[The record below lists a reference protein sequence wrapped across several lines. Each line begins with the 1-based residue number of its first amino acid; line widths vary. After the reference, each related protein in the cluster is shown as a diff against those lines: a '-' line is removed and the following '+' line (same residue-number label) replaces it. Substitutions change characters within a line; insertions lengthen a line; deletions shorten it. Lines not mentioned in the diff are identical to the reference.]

1 MGLKYFCDF
10 RQLNTNE
17 LWRIEI
23 DDPNFSGTPTQKLG
37 AHGQTLS
44 INWDGGD
51 SLLSKFAIGSTAT
64 ITLIF
69 DNISEVKQFQLISD
83 NTWKVRVYK
92 SGVLNWQG
100 YLISDGVQSPD
111 SGVGFPI
118 TLTAVDGIDSGSSKP
133 FVNAEV
139 GVVTIG
145 GVAGKVNS
153 PLNWIRKCLVNN
165 PLPIRWSSSIKNIQY
180 IDDDFF
186 AGRTGFI
193 PDYDVFISSREETTT
208 LWMLENIVKSVSAVI
223 YQANGYWNI
232 VSLKDIAQSSTLTF
246 YEIDATLNAQT
257 ATSSSINLEINYP
270 TPINESTVIMT
281 QKPISKVKSTYEHSM
296 PSNIIP
302 NGGFDILDED
312 NKPVYWIGSSPSIL
326 IEDDVPINNRIEGRS
341 ARFYNLGTDE
351 HYVTFSVDG
360 INSIP
365 LDANLLFKEMEW
377 GFTFMPVDWAV
388 DVDGFIDWTNAPLQ
402 VSIGYT
408 GYEAGKLKRF
418 YLNQFGFW
426 DGRGL
431 DADILQID
439 DISYPDDV
447 TYIITFSGT
456 PEDWQVFKFIY
467 FDPVL
472 SKIIKF
478 DVPIETGW
486 DFTDALSGIASAT
499 GGTVVGSTI
508 VYEFPYIVDNFSA
521 SFNDGLQNAPRIL
534 FTVED
539 MKNLDVA
546 TVSFQ
551 SKGNQ
556 GRVLFPN
563 PRVLDQMRAL
573 DSGKLSIMVVVQPSQ
588 QFVFDDLYMNVSSDK
603 EYWDITDGGNDGLEN
618 YELGVSSSF
627 SGFMTSSY
635 MDNFATSD
643 LSMIMTNGVDTG
655 TLTEIFGKTALRML
669 STPISKI
676 DVEFAGAFSMF
687 NIIKRGD
694 DKFLPLTVTVN
705 PETNETSI
713 TMFELKYNST
723 LALTSTHKSTGSG
736 NSVSGGGGSFGGGS
750 GGGGDITLL
759 SDLLDVNI
767 SGVINNQVLTFNT
780 STGKWENKTFA
791 FYTKTEIESFFAG
804 TTGITGYNKTT
815 WDKIDN
821 GGAINNTVAGL
832 NTARTLWG
840 QSFDGTANV
849 SGSLTSVT
857 DITGSGLIKMPNAEF
872 TTKLYIPHNL
882 GLTRKVSVKGAS
894 DGSGGVIPPPPLT
907 DVSWGMI
914 TGTLS
919 SQTDLKDALD
929 GKVSVVGYNKAQW
942 DTAYSWGNPSGVYAP
957 LNGVG
962 ASGTWGINI
971 TGSAASATVATSAV
985 NSTQWAGFNY
995 DNASGSDLNSYLM
1008 AYKSS
1013 GGWGPVTSDRVK
1025 SWLGLGNYAYRS
1037 SGLAELT
1044 GATFTGALSGTSAT
1058 FSGSLTSKGNQEIKS
1073 TTIDST
1079 TTFLNLGTYAPG
1091 GYGVFI
1097 GGTSN
1102 YAGSVN
1108 TDLVFGTSTGITPT
1122 EKMRLT
1128 SSGNLGLGVTPSAWF
1143 TGLDWKALQI
1153 GGRVS
1158 AITSNNEYFNIISN
1172 GFRNSS
1178 NAWQYITSAPSA
1190 LYSQNEGRH
1199 EWQTAPSGTAGNAI
1213 SFTQAMTLDASGR
1226 LGISSSV
1233 VTPILDATTKLY
1245 IPHNLGSTRKV
1256 SIRGAI

>member
-92 SGVLNWQG
+92 SGGLNWQG

-111 SGVGFPI
+111 SGVSFPI

-139 GVVTIG
+139 GAVTIG

-208 LWMLENIVKSVSAVI
+208 LWVLENIVKSVSAVI

-478 DVPIETGW
+478 DVSIETGW
-486 DFTDALSGIASAT
+486 NFADALSGIASAT

-815 WDKIDN
+815 WDKVDA
-821 GGAINNTVAGL
+821 GSTLNNNISGSA
-832 NTARTLWG
+832 TLWG
-840 QSFDGTANV
+840 GYSSNFGGGTEANPDYV
-849 SGSLTSVT
+849 MTFKSSVAR
-857 DITGSGLIKMPNAEF
+857 I
-872 TTKLYIPHNL
+872 TTKSQTQDWLNVNNGATLNNSILGTLYGTVGGRIYNSSSSEWHIVTNNTTNTLWLRNYLEAPL
-882 GLTRKVSVKGAS
+882 GAIHS
-894 DGSGGVIPPPPLT
+894 DGS
-907 DVSWGMI
+907 
-914 TGTLS
+914 
-919 SQTDLKDALD
+919 
-929 GKVSVVGYNKAQW
+929 SVGF
-942 DTAYSWGNPSGVYAP
+942 
-957 LNGVG
+957 LN
-962 ASGTWGINI
+962 N
-971 TGSAASATVATSAV
+971 TGSWS
-985 NSTQWAGFNY
+985 
-995 DNASGSDLNSYLM
+995 
-1008 AYKSS
+1008 
-1013 GGWGPVTSDRVK
+1013 VK
-1025 SWLGLGNYAYRS
+1025 AFGGLGY
-1037 SGLAELT
+1037 GGELT
-1044 GATFTGALSGTSAT
+1044 GNWRATGILSAMTYEFRTGSNGAIGVVTDTTALRTV
-1058 FSGSLTSKGNQEIKS
+1058 GS
-1073 TTIDST
+1073 
-1079 TTFLNLGTYAPG
+1079 TYAYGIGTNNAVG
-1091 GYGVFI
+1091 GLDIMANQGGASIRFWA
-1097 GGTSN
+1097 GTSN
-1102 YAGSVN
+1102 SSPTLRYRINGDGSHEF
-1108 TDLVFGTSTGITPT
+1108 FGNV
-1122 EKMRLT
+1122 K
-1128 SSGNLGLGVTPSAWF
+1128 A
-1143 TGLDWKALQI
+1143 TGLEA
-1153 GGRVS
+1153 
-1158 AITSNNEYFNIISN
+1158 T
-1172 GFRNSS
+1172 
-1178 NAWQYITSAPSA
+1178 
-1190 LYSQNEGRH
+1190 QNLSIP
-1199 EWQTAPSGTAGNAI
+1199 TAPPVSPVAGK
-1213 SFTQAMTLDASGR
+1213 
-1226 LGISSSV
+1226 V
-1233 VTPILDATTKLY
+1233 YLY
-1245 IPHNLGSTRKV
+1245 AQGF
-1256 SIRGAI
+1256 

>member
-111 SGVGFPI
+111 SGVSFPI

-139 GVVTIG
+139 GAVTIG
-145 GVAGKVNS
+145 GVAGKVNN

-478 DVPIETGW
+478 DVSIETGW

-588 QFVFDDLYMNVSSDK
+588 QFVFDDLYMNVSGDK

-669 STPISKI
+669 STPTSKV
-676 DVEFAGAFSMF
+676 DVEFAGAYSMF
-687 NIIKRGD
+687 NIIKRGT

-736 NSVSGGGGSFGGGS
+736 NSVSGGGGSFGGGG

-791 FYTKTEIESFFAG
+791 FYTKLEIESFFAG
-804 TTGITGYNKTT
+804 TTAITGYNKTT
-815 WDKIDN
+815 WDKID
-821 GGAINNTVAGL
+821 GGATLNN
-832 NTARTLWG
+832 
-840 QSFDGTANV
+840 S
-849 SGSLTSVT
+849 
-857 DITGSGLIKMPNAEF
+857 ITGNA
-872 TTKLYIPHNL
+872 
-882 GLTRKVSVKGAS
+882 
-894 DGSGGVIPPPPLT
+894 
-907 DVSWGMI
+907 
-914 TGTLS
+914 GTV
-919 SQTDLKDALD
+919 T
-929 GKVSVVGYNKAQW
+929 N
-942 DTAYSWGNPSGVYAP
+942 GVY
-957 LNGVG
+957 
-962 ASGTWGINI
+962 T
-971 TGSAASATVATSAV
+971 TGSYINPTWITSI
-985 NSTQWAGFNY
+985 
-995 DNASGSDLNSYLM
+995 D
-1008 AYKSS
+1008 SS
-1013 GGWGPVTSDRVK
+1013 KVT
-1025 SWLGLGNYAYRS
+1025 GLGSYALRS

-1044 GATFTGALSGTSAT
+1044 GATFTGNIAGTTANFSDNVSAKAYQFNTGSLGAMGIVTTESSLHTIGSNYGYGISTSNSYGGLDIMANQAGVDIRFWSGTNNSSPT
-1058 FSGSLTSKGNQEIKS
+1058 LRYTILSNGNH
-1073 TTIDST
+1073 
-1079 TTFLNLGTYAPG
+1079 N
-1091 GYGVFI
+1091 FI
-1097 GGTSN
+1097 GN
-1102 YAGSVN
+1102 
-1108 TDLVFGTSTGITPT
+1108 
-1122 EKMRLT
+1122 
-1128 SSGNLGLGVTPSAWF
+1128 GNF
-1143 TGLDWKALQI
+1143 
-1153 GGRVS
+1153 
-1158 AITSNNEYFNIISN
+1158 SNNIATNFDLFLT
-1172 GFRNSS
+1172 GTRNHTIQFASASSWFYSLSSSS
-1178 NAWQYITSAPSA
+1178 NDFRIYDA
-1190 LYSQNEGRH
+1190 LGDDFIKLNYNGGGANRYTWINSLVSPKIE
-1199 EWQTAPSGTAGNAI
+1199 
-1213 SFTQAMTLDASGR
+1213 
-1226 LGISSSV
+1226 
-1233 VTPILDATTKLY
+1233 ATTKLY